1 MIWVRVALLYAMN
14 AALILQPVLAVVG
27 LVTVVR
33 YAVKKIRV
41 ILCCIILCAASVAQN
56 PDAAPLPNAPS
67 TAIAQL
73 PDAPSA
79 TQSPKPTTWEAYK
92 GKKANF
98 ATFRYK
104 STDPLLRSNKQVFKS
119 PTFLLA
125 QGAMILA
132 MVAACRNPRSG
143 EDWSSEAPAVG
154 AVLAMDYLSFRVFG
168 GLYATGPASYATW
181 HYAKAAMK

>member
-1 MIWVRVALLYAMN
+1 MKI
-14 AALILQPVLAVVG
+14 ILSCC
-27 LVTVVR
+27 TV
-33 YAVKKIRV
+33 
-41 ILCCIILCAASVAQN
+41 IILCAASVAQN
-56 PDAAPLPNAPS
+56 PVAAPLPNAPS
-67 TAIAQL
+67 TVQ
-73 PDAPSA
+73 P
-79 TQSPKPTTWEAYK
+79 PKPKTWEEAK
-92 GKKANF
+92 GKPARF
-98 ATFRYK
+98 ITFRSKYK
-104 STDPLLRSNKQVFKS
+104 DPLLRSNKQVFKS